1 MMKQVDKQD
10 GQMNKMDDLLYESG
24 LTAQGCWDELD
35 NYTKECIMKFGRMI
49 VNETMNILGSQMDK
63 HGVDLS
69 NLPTWYKC
77 MEKTEEY
84 FGINQ

>member
-1 MMKQVDKQD
+1 
-10 GQMNKMDDLLYESG
+10 MNKMDDLLYESG

-35 NYTKECIMKFGRMI
+35 NYAKECIIKFGELI
-49 VNETMNILGSQMDK
+49 VNETMNVLGSQMGK

-77 MEKTEEY
+77 MEKTEEH
-84 FGINQ
+84 FGINS